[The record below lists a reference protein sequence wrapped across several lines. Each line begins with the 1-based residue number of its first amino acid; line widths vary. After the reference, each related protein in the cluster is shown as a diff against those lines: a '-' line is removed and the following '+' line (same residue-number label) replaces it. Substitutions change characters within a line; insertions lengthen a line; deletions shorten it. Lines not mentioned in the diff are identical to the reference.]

1 MSSVREL
8 LGENVKDKDFQNTA
22 ISSSVENTEY
32 NDDGDETEEES
43 QEGTVEEKTVNIYD
57 DLGNVV
63 LDITSNSEIN
73 DDIVSKLSKD
83 SSVNNIKDCIKGT
96 KLVVNKYYYD
106 EFLRTTKTTEVSRKG
121 VRTTENKYDNNGSV
135 IESKDEK
142 GRITKTTLDSMN
154 RVTKTELIVGNDTR
168 EDNVSYSYGS
178 INRNNGIKLELLE
191 NLSVVTTT
199 NKKGEIVG
207 KTYTDAYGRTVRE
220 MSSVF
225 C

>member
-106 EFLRTTKTTEVSRKG
+106 EF
-121 VRTTENKYDNNGSV
+121 
-135 IESKDEK
+135 
-142 GRITKTTLDSMN
+142 
-154 RVTKTELIVGNDTR
+154 
-168 EDNVSYSYGS
+168 
-178 INRNNGIKLELLE
+178 
-191 NLSVVTTT
+191 
-199 NKKGEIVG
+199 
-207 KTYTDAYGRTVRE
+207 
-220 MSSVF
+220 
-225 C
+225 

>member
-199 NKKGEIVG
+199 NKKE
-207 KTYTDAYGRTVRE
+207 K
-220 MSSVF
+220 S
-225 C
+225 